1 MKTSIRLI
9 VLFLLISSAA
19 WSQDADFGIKAG
31 INLANINVQDA
42 EGTYDSRTGYHA
54 GVFLRSRFSKVAIQ
68 PELLLF
74 TQSTDARA
82 TLLGDYKDNFTYL
95 SIPLMLKFYP
105 VMGLNFQVGP
115 QFGFLLDGERQF
127 SGIAQ
132 GSADIKDYYNGSDI
146 SVSVGGG
153 WDFKFGLSM
162 DVRYNIGVKDIN
174 NAVNG
179 EETKSKVFLVSLG
192 WNFLK

>member
-1 MKTSIRLI
+1 MKTSLRLTF
-9 VLFLLISSAA
+9 LFILISSLA
-19 WSQDADFGIKAG
+19 WSQDVGFGVKAG
-31 INLANINVQDA
+31 VNLANINVKDA
-42 EGTYDSRTGYHA
+42 QGTYDSRTGYHA
-54 GVFLRSRFSKVAIQ
+54 GLFLRSRHDRVAFQ

-74 TQSTDARA
+74 TQSTDAKA

-95 SIPLMLKFYP
+95 SVPLMVKFYP

-115 QFGFLLDGERQF
+115 QFGFLIDGERQY
-127 SGIAQ
+127 SGFDQ
-132 GSADIKDYYNGSDI
+132 GSRDIKDYYNSSDI

-153 WDFKFGLSM
+153 WDFNFGLSM

-179 EETKSKVFLVSLG
+179 EDTKSKVFLVSLG